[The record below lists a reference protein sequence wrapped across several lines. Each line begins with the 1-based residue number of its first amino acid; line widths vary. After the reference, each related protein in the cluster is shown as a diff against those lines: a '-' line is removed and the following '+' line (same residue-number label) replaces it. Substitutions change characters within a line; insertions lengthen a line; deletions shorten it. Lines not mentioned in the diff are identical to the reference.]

1 MVVRLLNKSTM
12 HSIPKMIDSLNVKV
26 FRQLLTLLHI
36 EFVKLIDF
44 CADLQWLLEELKI
57 TGWWLIKEVYPEV

>member
-1 MVVRLLNKSTM
+1 
-12 HSIPKMIDSLNVKV
+12 MIDSLNVKV